1 MAHEKTDEELMV
13 LVQQND
19 IMAFEALYRRHESR
33 VLKYLQRRAPRRAE
47 DLFQEV
53 FARLLER
60 RSQWQ
65 GTPFLPWLFV
75 MARNLLIDDV
85 RREKYRETDEL
96 GEYARVEAVEVDEW
110 LEGLSLETQSLV
122 RSHYLEGYSYSE
134 LARRHDTSEASLR
147 QKLSRA
153 LRTIRGGMYE
163 S

>member
-1 MAHEKTDEELMV
+1 MV

-33 VLKYLQRRAPRRAE
+33 VLKYLQRRSPRRAE

-60 RSQWQ
+60 RGQWQ

-85 RREKYRETDEL
+85 RRENYRATDEL
-96 GEYARVEAVEVDEW
+96 GEYAQVEAIEVDEW
-110 LEGLSLETQSLV
+110 LEGLPQETQKLV
-122 RSHYLEGYSYSE
+122 RAHYLEGYSYTE
-134 LARRHDTSEASLR
+134 LARRHDTTEASLR

-153 LRTIRGGMYE
+153 LRTIRGGLHE
-163 S
+163 K